1 MITLRIATYMTL
13 VALTMPWVVTMP
25 LWAIALR
32 PVDIGFL
39 VPTIAALS
47 MNIVGLIIVN
57 TILLGWVHQFDSYFG
72 FSHPNDRG

>member
-13 VALTMPWVVTMP
+13 VALTMPWVVMMP
-25 LWAIALR
+25 LWAIALK

-72 FSHPNDRG
+72 FSHPKDRG